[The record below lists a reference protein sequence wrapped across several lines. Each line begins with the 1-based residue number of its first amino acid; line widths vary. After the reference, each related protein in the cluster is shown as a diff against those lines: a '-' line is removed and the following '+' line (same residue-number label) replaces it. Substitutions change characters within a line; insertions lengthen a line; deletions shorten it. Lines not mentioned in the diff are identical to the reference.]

1 MRRASPCALVVA
13 LVSASCG
20 GSPGGPAPTAAAMP
34 EPTPVAPGIP
44 PAGSAAEPASP
55 PAATA
60 APVAAAPSAPAPEPP
75 PIKPGTSVLHVG
87 DSFVLS
93 GFAQALKTRMKPL
106 GVRYEVKSEQSS
118 YTVTWASKMDE
129 LVANTQPH
137 LVIVTLGANEVA
149 NTDPPA
155 HAPAIRRIVK
165 AIGNRPC
172 VWVLPPRW
180 RKDTGIFDVIRDNSA
195 PCRFFDTDVHVKD
208 PIARRGDKIH
218 PTPEGGETWAAGFW
232 TWLMAERAPASEAP
246 NPWLLKA
253 PPSDERAPK
262 PVAALGLVR

>member
-1 MRRASPCALVVA
+1 M
-13 LVSASCG
+13 
-20 GSPGGPAPTAAAMP
+20 
-34 EPTPVAPGIP
+34 
-44 PAGSAAEPASP
+44 
-55 PAATA
+55 
-60 APVAAAPSAPAPEPP
+60 
-75 PIKPGTSVLHVG
+75 G
-87 DSFVLS
+87 DSFVLA

-106 GVRYEVKSEQSS
+106 GVRYEVRSEQSS

-195 PCRFFDTDVHVKD
+195 PCRFFDTDAHVKE

-232 TWLMAERAPASEAP
+232 GWLMAERAPAGGSD
-246 NPWLLKA
+246 NPWTLKPAA
-253 PPSDERAPK
+253 PDERAPR
-262 PVAALGLVR
+262 PLAAAASLAP

>member
-1 MRRASPCALVVA
+1 
-13 LVSASCG
+13 
-20 GSPGGPAPTAAAMP
+20 
-34 EPTPVAPGIP
+34 
-44 PAGSAAEPASP
+44 
-55 PAATA
+55 
-60 APVAAAPSAPAPEPP
+60 
-75 PIKPGTSVLHVG
+75 VLHVG
-87 DSFVLS
+87 DSFVLA

-106 GVRYEVKSEQSS
+106 GVRYEVRSEQSS
-118 YTVTWASKMDE
+118 YTVTWAAKMDE

-195 PCRFFDTDVHVKD
+195 PCRFFDTDVHVKE

-232 TWLMAERAPASEAP
+232 GWLMAERAPAGASD
-246 NPWLLKA
+246 NPWTLKPSA
-253 PPSDERAPK
+253 PDERAPR
-262 PVAALGLVR
+262 PVAAGGALAP

>member
-1 MRRASPCALVVA
+1 MRSAIALLSALVLA
-13 LVSASCG
+13 AAACG
-20 GSPGGPAPTAAAMP
+20 GPPPGAAPTAAAMP
-34 EPTPVAPGIP
+34 EPAGASAPAVTATP
-44 PAGSAAEPASP
+44 EPASP
-55 PAATA
+55 VAPPTASSAAPAA
-60 APVAAAPSAPAPEPP
+60 PEPEPP
-75 PIKPGTSVLHVG
+75 PIKAGTSVLHIG
-87 DSFVLS
+87 DSFVLA
-93 GFAQALKTRMKPL
+93 GFAQALKARMKPL
-106 GVRYEVKSEQSS
+106 GVRYEVRSEQSS
-118 YTVTWASKMDE
+118 YTVTWASKMDQ

-195 PCRFFDTDVHVKD
+195 PCRFFDTDVHVKE

-232 TWLMAERAPASEAP
+232 AWLMAERAPAGSSD
-246 NPWLLKA
+246 NPWTLKPPA
-253 PPSDERAPK
+253 PDERTPRPAA
-262 PVAALGLVR
+262 AALAP